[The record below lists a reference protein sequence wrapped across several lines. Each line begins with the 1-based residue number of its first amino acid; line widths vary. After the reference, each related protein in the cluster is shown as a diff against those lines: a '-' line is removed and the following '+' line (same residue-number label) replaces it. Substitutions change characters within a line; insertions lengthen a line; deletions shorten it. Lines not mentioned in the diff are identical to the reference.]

1 MNIAEPFAY
10 GNSFVHCLDPRVK
23 IITAAMFSLVVA
35 LTYELAILFVSA
47 VLALAILIAARL
59 SMKKVFWRLIVVNGF
74 ILVLWLFLPFTT
86 PGKTL
91 FTLFGLDATVEGV
104 DYAVLITIKS
114 NTIIIACIALLS
126 TCSIIKLV
134 HAMHYLYVPNKLVH
148 IFFFSYRYIHVI
160 NLEYLRL
167 TNAMKVRCFIS
178 RNNLHTYKSFAYLIG
193 MLILK
198 SYERSRRVYNAM
210 LCRGFNGKF
219 YILERCEFQV
229 SDWLFGI
236 SSLLFIAGLVVL
248 QWIPAK
254 LL

>member
-1 MNIAEPFAY
+1 MNIVEPFAY
-10 GNSFVHCLDPRVK
+10 GNSFFHRLDPRVK
-23 IITAAMFSLVVA
+23 IITAALFSLAVA
-35 LTYELAILFVSA
+35 LTYELGILFVSA
-47 VLALAILIAARL
+47 VSALAMLFIARL
-59 SMKKVFWRLIVVNGF
+59 SLKKVFWRLIMVNGF

-91 FTLFGLDATVEGV
+91 FTLFGLEATVEGV

-114 NTIIIACIALLS
+114 NTIIIACMALLS

-210 LCRGFNGKF
+210 LCRGFKGKF

>member
-1 MNIAEPFAY
+1 LNIVEPFAY
-10 GNSFVHCLDPRVK
+10 GNSFVHRLDPRVK

-35 LTYELAILFVSA
+35 LTYEMAILFVSA
-47 VLALAILIAARL
+47 VSAIAVLVAARL
-59 SMKKVFWRLIVVNGF
+59 SLKKVFWRLIVVNGF
-74 ILVLWLFLPFTT
+74 ILVLWLLLPFTT

-91 FTLFGLDATVEGV
+91 FTLFGFEATVEGV

-114 NTIIIACIALLS
+114 NTIFIACITLLS
-126 TCSIIKLV
+126 TCSVFKLV
-134 HAMHYLYVPNKLVH
+134 HALRYLYVPNKLVH

-167 TNAMKVRCFIS
+167 TNAMKARCFIP

-198 SYERSRRVYNAM
+198 SYERSSRIYNAM
-210 LCRGFNGKF
+210 LCRGFKGKF
-219 YILERCEFQV
+219 YILEERWEFHT

-236 SSLLFIAGLVVL
+236 ISLSFIAGLVVM
-248 QWIPAK
+248 QWIPPG
-254 LL
+254 

>member
-1 MNIAEPFAY
+1 
-10 GNSFVHCLDPRVK
+10 VK
-23 IITAAMFSLVVA
+23 IITAALFSLVVA
-35 LTYELAILFVSA
+35 LTYELTILFVSA
-47 VLALAILIAARL
+47 VSALAILVAARL
-59 SMKKVFWRLIVVNGF
+59 PLKKVFWRLIMVNGF

-91 FTLFGLDATVEGV
+91 FTLFGLEVSKEGV
-104 DYAVLITIKS
+104 NYAALITIKS
-114 NTIIIACIALLS
+114 NTIVIACIALLS
-126 TCSIIKLV
+126 TCSVFKLV
-134 HAMHYLYVPNKLVH
+134 HALHYLYVPDKLVH

-160 NLEYLRL
+160 NLEYVRL
-167 TNAMKVRCFIS
+167 TNAMKVRCFIP

-210 LCRGFNGKF
+210 LCRGFKGKF
-219 YILERCEFQV
+219 YILEPYEFHA

-236 SSLLFIAGLVVL
+236 ISLLFIAGLVVI
-248 QWIPAK
+248 QWIPTK

>member
-1 MNIAEPFAY
+1 LNIAEPFAY

-23 IITAAMFSLVVA
+23 IITAALFSLVVA
-35 LTYELAILFVSA
+35 LTYKLDILFVSA
-47 VLALAILIAARL
+47 VSALVMLFIARL
-59 SMKKVFWRLIVVNGF
+59 SLKKVFWRLIVVNGF

-91 FTLFGLDATVEGV
+91 FTLFGLEATVEGV

-114 NTIIIACIALLS
+114 NTIVIACIALLS

-134 HAMHYLYVPNKLVH
+134 HALHYLYVPNKLVH

-160 NLEYLRL
+160 NLEYL
-167 TNAMKVRCFIS
+167 
-178 RNNLHTYKSFAYLIG
+178 
-193 MLILK
+193 LILK

-210 LCRGFNGKF
+210 LCRGFKGKF
-219 YILERCEFQV
+219 YILERCEFQAL
-229 SDWLFGI
+229 DWLFGI
-236 SSLLFIAGLVVL
+236 SSLLFIAGLVAL
-248 QWIPAK
+248 QWIPTK